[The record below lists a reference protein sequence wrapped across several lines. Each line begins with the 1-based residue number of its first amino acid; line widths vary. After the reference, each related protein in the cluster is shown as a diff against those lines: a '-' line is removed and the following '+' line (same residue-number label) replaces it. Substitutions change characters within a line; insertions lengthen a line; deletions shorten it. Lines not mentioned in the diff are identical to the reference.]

1 MQMGKTGSTSVLS
14 AVMVC
19 FCFPASI
26 ALGADQPQWGQ
37 RHSRNMVSDETGLV
51 NDFDLETGRNVKW
64 VAPLGTQ
71 TWGTPTVGG
80 GKVLIGTNNEAPRD
94 PRHKGDRGIL
104 FCLDEKDG
112 SLLWQLVVPK
122 LGPDIYLDWPKAG
135 IVSPPTI
142 ENGRAYVV
150 SNRGEVICL
159 DMAGQANG
167 NDGPYRDE
175 AAHMALGSDQTY
187 DVTSLD
193 ADIIWLYDI
202 PNQAGTYPHDS
213 AHASV
218 LLDGDF
224 LYVNTSNGVDNT
236 HKVIR
241 RPDGPS
247 LIVLDKNTGRFLA
260 RDNEH
265 IGPDIFHSTWSSPA
279 LGVFDGKKQIIFAGG
294 NGMIYGFQ
302 ALDSAPA
309 EGQVLDLKRIWRF
322 DFDPNAPKENIHE
335 YLTNRKV
342 SPSNIM
348 GMPVFH
354 NGRVYVAGGGDIWWG
369 KHQAWLR
376 CFDATGKGDV
386 TSSALVW
393 SQDTG
398 KHCCSTSAIHDGLLF
413 ITDCDGQIQCL
424 DAQTGQAHWMHEAR
438 GGIWASPLVAD
449 GKVYVGTR
457 RKEFVILGASR
468 EKKVIHSSRL
478 DSAVAATA
486 TAANGVLYVATMK
499 NLYAFQEGA
508 VKP

>member
-1 MQMGKTGSTSVLS
+1 MLLRETESTWRSL
-14 AVMVC
+14 AILTC
-19 FCFPASI
+19 LCLFTLPLC
-26 ALGADQPQWGQ
+26 GADQPQWGQ
-37 RHSRNMVSDETGLV
+37 RHTRNMVSDEKGLV
-51 NDFDLETGRNVKW
+51 SDFDLDTGENIKW
-64 VAPLGTQ
+64 IAPLGDQ
-71 TWGTPTVGG
+71 TWGTPTVAG
-80 GKVLIGTNNEAPRD
+80 GKVLIGTNNEEPRD

-104 FCLDEKDG
+104 LCLDENTGD
-112 SLLWQLVVPK
+112 LLWQLVVTK
-122 LGPDIYLDWPKAG
+122 LGPDIFLDWPKAG

-142 ENGRAYVV
+142 EGDRAYVV

-175 AAHMALGSDQTY
+175 AAHMGLGLDETY
-187 DVTSLD
+187 EVTSKD
-193 ADIIWLYDI
+193 ADILWLFDI

-247 LIVLDKNTGRFLA
+247 LIVLDKNTGRLLA
-260 RDNEH
+260 QDNEH

-279 LGVFDGKKQIIFAGG
+279 LGVVNGRKLIVFAGG
-294 NGMIYGFQ
+294 NGMIYAFE
-302 ALDSAPA
+302 ALDSAPP
-309 EGQVLDLKRIWRF
+309 EGQVLNLKRLWRF
-322 DFDPNAPKENIHE
+322 DFDPEAPKDNIHE
-335 YLTNRKV
+335 YLTNRQI

-376 CFDATGKGDV
+376 CIDASGQGDV

-398 KHCCSTSAIHDGLLF
+398 KHCCCTPAIYNGLVF
-413 ITDCDGQIQCL
+413 IADCDGQIQCL
-424 DAQTGQAHWMHEAR
+424 DAETGKVHWMHEAR
-438 GGIWASPLVAD
+438 GEIWASPLVAD

-457 RKEFVILGASR
+457 RKEFVILAAAK
-468 EKKVIHSSRL
+468 EKKVIHTTRL
-478 DSAVAATA
+478 DSAIAGTA
-486 TAANGVLYVATMK
+486 TAANGVLYVASMRK
-499 NLYAFQEGA
+499 LYALQKG
-508 VKP
+508 KTRP